1 MIVKTIKMIRTD
13 RKNIITDFCKDKC
26 VKNFMLRFYSEK
38 GYLNQCQLY

>member
-26 VKNFMLRFYSEK
+26 VKNFILRFNNKK
-38 GYLNQCQLY
+38 G